1 MSWDERATLQSTGHW
16 TRGRA
21 ANRCKERGTTA
32 EAPPTPRAPPKESLG
47 KQPLFV
53 LLPTS
58 PISLSSYLRSSLP
71 PNAAS
76 PSRPRLHTDRGPPA
90 GPSVRATASPWGGG
104 AGGSEGRSEG
114 GKKGRKKG
122 GVRERV
128 RRVYKTAKFLKCN
141 YSQVNTF
148 PLSLLPASLRLSLSP
163 FLPHTWMRTQT
174 SSTTFPPS
182 PSPQVAAAC

>member
-1 MSWDERATLQSTGHW
+1 MSWDERATLQGTGYS

-21 ANRCKERGTTA
+21 ASQRKERGTTA
-32 EAPPTPRAPPKESLG
+32 EAPPPPRAPPNESSG

-53 LLPTS
+53 LPPNSL
-58 PISLSSYLRSSLP
+58 ISLSSYLRSSLP

-90 GPSVRATASPWGGG
+90 GPSVRATASPWGVG

-141 YSQVNTF
+141 YPQVNTF
-148 PLSLLPASLRLSLSP
+148 LLSLFTASLRLSLFP
-163 FLPHTWMRTQT
+163 FLPHTWLRTQT
-174 SSTTFPPS
+174 SSTIFPPS